1 MSNDPKR
8 LFEDPATSLRVRD
21 DLERSISTQLH
32 EYDVA
37 KGLSRLLAV
46 TAVGSATASVASS
59 TKAAWLASL
68 VKWGLWGGA
77 AIVATGISAQLIL
90 APGHRSDPVQSALPA
105 VRPPAVAAPAGVGD
119 VPSIPPAA
127 PTVATESPAVD
138 VPPPVSA
145 PTAVS
150 HGSGRLREERSRG
163 GAAPEQPGGP
173 ALAAGTHGSHLRQR
187 ERVDSPGAREPTTDE
202 SVAREVALLGR
213 ARAALTADPAE
224 ALLLTRQ
231 GQREFPRGVLG
242 EEREAI
248 AVLALVRLGQR
259 AEGAARGQEFLTR
272 YPNGPFTE
280 RVRLALGTFNGTLN
294 AGTPR

>member
-8 LFEDPATSLRVRD
+8 LFEDPATSLKVRD
-21 DLERSISTQLH
+21 DLERSIAAQPH
-32 EYDVA
+32 EYDMA

-59 TKAAWLASL
+59 AKAAWVASL

-77 AIVATGISAQLIL
+77 AIVVTGVSAQLIV
-90 APGHRSDPVQSALPA
+90 AHSHASDSAQSAVHA
-105 VRPPAVAAPAGVGD
+105 VRPLAVAPGGD
-119 VPSIPPAA
+119 VPSTPPPAS
-127 PTVATESPAVD
+127 PTVATESPAIE
-138 VPPPVSA
+138 VPPPVPS

-150 HGSGRLREERSRG
+150 HGPGHVREERGRVR
-163 GAAPEQPGGP
+163 P
-173 ALAAGTHGSHLRQR
+173 R
-187 ERVDSPGAREPTTDE
+187 ERVDSPGAREQTSDE

-213 ARAALTADPAE
+213 ARAALTSDPAE
-224 ALLLTRQ
+224 ALLLTRE
-231 GQREFPRGVLG
+231 GQRDFPRGVLG

-280 RVRLALGTFNGTLN
+280 RVRLALGTLS